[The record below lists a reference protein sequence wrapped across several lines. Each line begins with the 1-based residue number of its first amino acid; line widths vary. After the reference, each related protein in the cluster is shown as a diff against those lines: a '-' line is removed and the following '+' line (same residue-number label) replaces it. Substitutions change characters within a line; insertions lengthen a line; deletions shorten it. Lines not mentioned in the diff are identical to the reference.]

1 MNLVAVTYIVYVV
14 LSISITI
21 WVANTLFRNGRLFL
35 VDSFGG
41 NLEIADA
48 VNQLLRVG
56 FYLVNV
62 GFVSM
67 YLRFGPKPTTGV
79 EAIEYISVKVGVV
92 LLVLGGMHFFN
103 MFNFSKIR
111 SKGLRKKNSEPDA
124 PPSPSTV
131 NEATAVS
138 ELAS

>member
-1 MNLVAVTYIVYVV
+1 MNLVAVTYLIYVIVS
-14 LSISITI
+14 LSITI
-21 WVANTLFRNGRLFL
+21 WVANTLFKNGRLFL

-41 NLEIADA
+41 NVEIADA

-67 YLRFGPKPTTGV
+67 YLRFGTIPTNTV
-79 EAIEYISVKVGVV
+79 EAIEYISVKIGVV

-111 SKGLRKKNSEPDA
+111 SKGLRKIEASVEKA
-124 PPSPSTV
+124 TPSPSP
-131 NEATAVS
+131 

>member
-1 MNLVAVTYIVYVV
+1 MNLVAITYIVYVV
-14 LSISITI
+14 LSISITV
-21 WVANTLFRNGRLFL
+21 WVANTLFKNGRLFL

-56 FYLVNV
+56 FYLINV

-67 YLRFGPKPTTGV
+67 YLKFGESPTSFV
-79 EAIEYISVKVGVV
+79 SAIEYISVKVGVV

-103 MFNFSKIR
+103 MFNFAKIR
-111 SKGLRKKNSEPDA
+111 SKGMRKKSAPAAEKAQEPA
-124 PPSPSTV
+124 TV
-131 NEATAVS
+131 A

>member
-1 MNLVAVTYIVYVV
+1 MNLVAITYLFYVIV
-14 LSISITI
+14 SISITI
-21 WVANTLFRNGRLFL
+21 WVANTLFKNGRLFL

-41 NLEIADA
+41 NIEIADA

-67 YLRFGPKPTTGV
+67 YLRFGTIPTNTV
-79 EAIEYISVKVGVV
+79 EAIEYISVKIGVV

-111 SKGLRKKNSEPDA
+111 SKGLRKKEASVETVA
-124 PPSPSTV
+124 SPS
-131 NEATAVS
+131 A